1 MVRQVKR
8 LLPVSPADRRR
19 VGEFVFRQPTVIKPD
34 TSLLDCL
41 NVFQTKKTHMAFVT
55 KQSAEFESYIGKCTA
70 ASHSAPTAASTSTS
84 VSHLLFEASFITCD
98 DLSFHASVQLH
109 DAWML
114 HQRRFPL
121 SVDSKAAFAQRL
133 CGYTR

>member
-1 MVRQVKR
+1 MARQVKR
-8 LLPVSPADRRR
+8 LLPVSPADRRK

-41 NVFQTKKTHMAFVT
+41 NTFQTKKTHMAFVT
-55 KQSAEFESYIGKCTA
+55 EQSAEFESYIGKCAA
-70 ASHSAPTAASTSTS
+70 ASRSAPTAASTSRS
-84 VSHLLFEASFITCD
+84 LSHLLFEASVMTCD
-98 DLSFHASVQLH
+98 DLSFRASVQRH

-121 SVDSKAAFAQRL
+121 SADSKAAFV
-133 CGYTR
+133 